1 MGRRGQGK
9 LRRTVL
15 GSVSDFVIHHIHCP
29 IIVSRTWL
37 VVVVQRDVL
46 CFRLKVFP
54 LNRLPD
60 TDFFGIMEENLHVHH
75 CDCVHSLSIFVMK
88 WIFSMNWGC
97 FYIPMVSSTGCCW
110 VPCYYCVSIFI
121 LTLNMMCEMVQDLW
135 TWFTW
140 MLKNPWLIHNTLV
153 DQQIKEFCVL
163 DRPCWPTLV
172 SFEHDHL
179 SGGAAA
185 IVELCTWNQAV
196 VTEQCVLKSLDV
208 QQLKQCHA
216 KVTVPLFTSLKYT
229 VMFRQT
235 PMTNLYRLSV

>member
-1 MGRRGQGK
+1 MTQITNGRFISGFEKPGELIVDTARKENATYVIMGRRGQGK

-97 FYIPMVSSTGCCW
+97 FYIPVVSWTGCCW

-121 LTLNMMCEMVQDLW
+121 LMLNMMCEMVQDLW
-135 TWFTW
+135 TWF
-140 MLKNPWLIHNTLV
+140 
-153 DQQIKEFCVL
+153 
-163 DRPCWPTLV
+163 
-172 SFEHDHL
+172 L
-179 SGGAAA
+179 S
-185 IVELCTWNQAV
+185 
-196 VTEQCVLKSLDV
+196 
-208 QQLKQCHA
+208 
-216 KVTVPLFTSLKYT
+216 
-229 VMFRQT
+229 
-235 PMTNLYRLSV
+235 